1 MSQPLNI
8 IIVERTGSLKSL
20 AIKDFKLEELFKKC
34 GFKKSDDFIKQNEW
48 NVKYDSKRYFIEVFA
63 KTDE

>member
-8 IIVERTGSLKSL
+8 IIVERTGTLKSL

-34 GFKKSDDFIKQNEW
+34 GFKKADDFIKQVEW
-48 NVKYDSKRYFIEVFA
+48 NAKYDSK
-63 KTDE
+63 